1 MLGIFASV
9 RQDLQNIL
17 KCTAYSF
24 SILKDEQMS
33 FVPKLIFMIS
43 MKKAGR
49 MALVLS
55 FIGNT
60 AFSQTSVTK
69 VYTDFQGF
77 WSTDSVGKFPNASHN
92 LLGLRVDTGSRAV
105 IYSTGV
111 NDPLLRTKGLS
122 FIPMNYKAVP
132 VRLGAR
138 SNSSTTNYY
147 IGVGSNFNGVTQGA
161 ATSPIAGFADP
172 AKFLTSGVQGLDL
185 GSALFNIPDKL
196 SGGTVKTG
204 VSYEVDQFNVSRIGD
219 SIPDIIV
226 TQVGDFS
233 GTADVF
239 RFVDAN
245 GNTVGNTLASSFPGS
260 LGIAYWS
267 FYRVHDGSYPA
278 AQPGNPADNNR
289 NPRDIRVLQW
299 DLKAFGLNASNV
311 GNVVRFV
318 HDLGGNSDPAFIAYN
333 TSSFRTLGEIQ
344 PACAVAPRVPV
355 WLQAD
360 RGASVNGWGQL
371 IAWKN
376 DGDNTSN
383 AEQSDPG
390 IAPVYHPTATGTN
403 YRPFMRFSPGTILHQ
418 VNTSFTPQGNFDIYV
433 VARPTSNSGSHKI
446 VGFKRNGASSS
457 NFASLW
463 LTATGALEFRD
474 STNLATPVILTG
486 ASPGVNNLAYWKIS
500 YTRGGQLSISMNDDA
515 AVVAA
520 TAVTIDLPTYHTE
533 YGDAGSSFDLSEIMF
548 FNNNLSVQESSR
560 ISSYFALKYGITHN
574 SDLVSGDNNVVWDQD
589 NGGFNYRIFGVGRED
604 CMGISQRQTHSSTG
618 EQAGTDII
626 QIGLEA
632 MAESNKANVG
642 LMADGHYIIWG
653 DNGGTL
659 NGNNNVRSQQ
669 HCLIAPERKW
679 RAQATG
685 NIAGSFGTQVKIK
698 TSDIWSTLTDATDYY
713 LLIDRNGNGRYD
725 DEVDTAIQASNMND
739 DTAVFNGVL
748 WDTDRSGSD
757 LFTIGLLQASPD
769 AGPDQTATSA
779 SFTLNA
785 SPSNGRWTITS
796 VQPASATVV
805 IADPLLFNTAVTVP
819 GATTATLRW
828 SVDGLGGDCYDQVV
842 LRNNAQVPL
851 PVSMGDFNAVA
862 KGNTALLTW
871 TTLIEQH
878 NAGFAVER
886 SADAK
891 IFEPI
896 GFVEGSNR
904 PAQYEF
910 SDHIPLNG
918 INYYRVRQIDLDGQ
932 NSLSEVRQL
941 RFDEVTTLLVVPN
954 PVSHSFDI
962 KGLSAEDKV
971 VIYDATGK
979 IMYQGTQK
987 QLNVADWTSGLY
999 LIKTIKDGRSRS
1011 LRFIK
1016 Q

>member
-1 MLGIFASV
+1 MA
-9 RQDLQNIL
+9 
-17 KCTAYSF
+17 
-24 SILKDEQMS
+24 
-33 FVPKLIFMIS
+33 S
-43 MKKAGR
+43 MKTAGM

-55 FIGNT
+55 LIGDPS
-60 AFSQTSVTK
+60 FSQTSVTK
-69 VYTDFQGF
+69 IYTDFRGF

-92 LLGLRVDTGSRAV
+92 LLGLRVDSGSRAV

-111 NDPLLRTKGLS
+111 NDELLRAKGVD

-132 VRLGAR
+132 VRLGNRAT
-138 SNSSTTNYY
+138 SSTTNYY

-161 ATSPIAGFADP
+161 ATSPIAGFSDP
-172 AKFLTSGVQGLDL
+172 SQFLTQGSQGLDL
-185 GSALFNIPDKL
+185 GTALFNIPDRFPG
-196 SGGTVKTG
+196 SSTKTG
-204 VSYEVDQFNVSRIGD
+204 VAYEVDQFNVSRIGD

-233 GTADVF
+233 GTADIF

-245 GNTVGNTLASSFPGS
+245 GNTIGNTLTSNFPGS
-260 LGIAYWS
+260 LGVAYWS
-267 FYRVHDGSYPA
+267 FYRVHDGVYPSS
-278 AQPGNPADNNR
+278 QPGNPANNNF

-333 TSSFRTLGEIQ
+333 TSSFRTLGQIQ

-360 RGASVNGWGQL
+360 RGTSVNGWGQL
-371 IAWKN
+371 TAWKN

-383 AEQSDPG
+383 AEQADAA

-403 YRPFMRFSPGTILHQ
+403 YRPFLRFSPGNILHQ

-433 VARPTSNSGSHKI
+433 VARPTANSGEHKI
-446 VGFKRNGASSS
+446 VGFKKNGASSS

-474 STNLATPVILTG
+474 STDVITPVVLTG
-486 ASPGVNNLAYWKIS
+486 AGPGLNNLAYWKVS

-515 AVVAA
+515 AVVAS
-520 TAVTIDLPTYHTE
+520 TNVTIDLPTYHTE
-533 YGDAGSSFDLSEIMF
+533 YGDANSSFDLSEIMF
-548 FNNNLSVQESSR
+548 FNNNLSAQESNR
-560 ISSYFALKYGITHN
+560 VSSYFAIKYGITHN
-574 SDLVSGDNNVVWDQD
+574 ADIVSGDNNVVWEQN
-589 NGGFNYRIFGVGRED
+589 NGGFNSRIFGVGRED

-618 EQAGTDII
+618 EQAGSDII

-632 MAESNKANVG
+632 MALSNKENTG

-653 DNGGTL
+653 DNDGMLT
-659 NGNNNVRSQQ
+659 GNNNVRSQQ

-685 NIAGSFGTQVKIK
+685 NIAGSFGTQVKVK
-698 TSDIWSTLTDATDYY
+698 TSDIWPTLANAGDYY
-713 LLIDRNGNGRYD
+713 LLIDRNGNGRFD
-725 DEVDTAIQASNMND
+725 DEVDTAIQAGSLND

-769 AGPDQTATSA
+769 AGPDQTDARS

-785 SPSNGRWTITS
+785 GPENGRWTVVS
-796 VQPASATVV
+796 VEPSTATVV
-805 IADPLLFNTAVTVP
+805 INDADQFDTEVTVP
-819 GATTATLRW
+819 NATIATLRW
-828 SVDGLGGDCYDQVV
+828 SVSGLGADCYDQVV
-842 LRNNAQVPL
+842 LNNNTQAPL

-862 KGNTALLTW
+862 EGNTALLTW
-871 TTLIEQH
+871 KTLIERH
-878 NAGFAVER
+878 NAGFAIER

-891 IFEPI
+891 SFEPV
-896 GFVEGSNR
+896 GFVKGLNR
-904 PAQYEF
+904 AARYTF
-910 SDHIPLNG
+910 TDHTPLNG
-918 INYYRVRQIDLDGQ
+918 TSYYRLKQVDLDGQ
-932 NSLSEVRQL
+932 VSLSEVRQL
-941 RFDEVTTLLVVPN
+941 RFDEATKLLVVPN
-954 PVSHSFDI
+954 PVSRSFEI
-962 KGLSAEDKV
+962 KGLSAADKV

-979 IMYQGTQK
+979 MMYQGVQK
-987 QLNVADWTSGLY
+987 QLDVADWAAGLY
-999 LIKTIKDGRSRS
+999 FINAIKNGRCHS